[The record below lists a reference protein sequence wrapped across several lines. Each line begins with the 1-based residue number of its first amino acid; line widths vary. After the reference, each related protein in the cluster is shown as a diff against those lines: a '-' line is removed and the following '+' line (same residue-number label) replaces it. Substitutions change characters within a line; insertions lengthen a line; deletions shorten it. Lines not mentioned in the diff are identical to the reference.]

1 MVLVYI
7 LTFVLVILAVS
18 LIVLV
23 LVQPDRSHGLASSFG
38 GGASS
43 TLFGVSEDGG
53 PLAKLTQIV
62 AILFVVTA
70 ILLYVATAKA

>member
-1 MVLVYI
+1 MLFVYI
-7 LTFVLVILAVS
+7 LTVILIILAVS

-23 LVQPDRSHGLASSFG
+23 LIQPDRSHGLSSSFG

-70 ILLYVATAKA
+70 VLLYIVSAKV

>member
-1 MVLVYI
+1 MIAVYV
-7 LTFVLVILAVS
+7 LTFILVVLAIALT
-18 LIVLV
+18 VLV
-23 LVQPDRSHGLASSFG
+23 LIQPDRSHGLASSFG

-62 AILFVVTA
+62 AILFVVVA
-70 ILLYVATAKA
+70 ILLYIVTSKV